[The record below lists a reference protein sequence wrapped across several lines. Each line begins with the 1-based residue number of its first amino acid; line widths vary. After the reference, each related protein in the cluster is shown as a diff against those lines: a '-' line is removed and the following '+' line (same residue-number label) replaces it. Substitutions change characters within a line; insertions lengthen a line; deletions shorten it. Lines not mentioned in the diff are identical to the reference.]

1 MLVLTHLNYSKFRQ
15 LNQYF
20 GEKKLHKK
28 TWLTLYFL
36 NIY

>member
-28 TWLTLYFL
+28 LG
-36 NIY
+36 